1 MSTGLSSNWK
11 KLQAQIKSQPAKP
24 TNKRKSDEIGSEAAT
39 AAPQKKQK
47 TKARQAPPVGGR
59 KQLPQSNTGQVKT
72 PKMGGAQSSKIILEQ
87 PPSLTPA
94 LALWAEDN
102 DISTEDIAQAYGLGV
117 RSNSLLSASESRPNE
132 GLAKGVEV
140 GKYIAMDCEM
150 VGVGPGGHESALAR
164 VSIVDFHG
172 RQVYDSF
179 VRPQERVVDWRT
191 HISGVGPKDM
201 HTARDFRA
209 VQSDVSALL
218 DGRILVG
225 HDIKHDLL
233 ALLLDH
239 PLKSIRDT
247 ARFSQFKRYGHGR
260 KPALRNL
267 AQQILGVEIQK
278 GQHSSVEDARVAML
292 LFRKFKQDFDVE
304 HTAKFPETPARTPV
318 AKGRAEGKKKKKKKR
333 KGRG

>member
-1 MSTGLSSNWK
+1 MAPELSSNWK
-11 KLQAQIKSQPAKP
+11 KLQAKLNAAPAKS
-24 TNKRKSDEIGSEAAT
+24 TKRKADEIDGAGNS
-39 AAPQKKQK
+39 
-47 TKARQAPPVGGR
+47 APPGKKRKFKPRQVLPIDGR
-59 KQLPQSNTGQVKT
+59 RTSSTAHPGSGQAST
-72 PKMGGAQSSKIILEQ
+72 PKMGGAQSSKILDEQ
-87 PPSLTPA
+87 TPKLTPA

-132 GLAKGVEV
+132 GLAKSFEV
-140 GKYIAMDCEM
+140 GKYIAIDCEM

-191 HISGVGPKDM
+191 HVSGVGPKDM
-201 HTARDFRA
+201 RTARDFQE
-209 VQSDVSALL
+209 VQSQVSELL
-218 DGRILVG
+218 KGRILVG

-239 PLKSIRDT
+239 PISAVRDT
-247 ARFSQFKRYGHGR
+247 ARFSQFRKYGHGR

-267 AQQILGVEIQK
+267 AQEILGVEIHK
-278 GQHSSVEDARVAML
+278 GQHSSIEDARVAML
-292 LFRKFKQDFDVE
+292 LFRKFKQGFDVE
-304 HTAKFPETPARTPV
+304 HATKFPEAPA
-318 AKGRAEGKKKKKKKR
+318 GKSDGKKKKR